1 MMTDSETAGGLERM
15 KIDTRDKGDV
25 KVVRVEGKLDTNT
38 TPEAERRLG
47 EALEQGASKILVDF
61 EDLDFVSS
69 AGLRILLATAKKL
82 GARGGALRVCS
93 LNETVRDIFDIS
105 GFSTLLRVFDNEQD
119 ALADF

>member
-1 MMTDSETAGGLERM
+1 MMADPAAAEGQQSM
-15 KIDTRDKGDV
+15 KIDVQDAGEI
-25 KVVRVEGKLDTNT
+25 KVVRFEGKLDTNT
-38 TPEAERRLG
+38 TPEAELRLG
-47 EALEQGASKILVDF
+47 EAMDQGASKILIDF

-93 LNETVRDIFDIS
+93 LNETVRDIFDMS
-105 GFSTLLRVFDNEQD
+105 GFSTLLRVFDSAQD

>member
-1 MMTDSETAGGLERM
+1 M
-15 KIDTRDKGDV
+15 KIDINDAGDV
-25 KVVRVEGKLDTNT
+25 KVFRFGGKLDTNT
-38 TPEAERRLG
+38 TPEAERQLG
-47 EALEQGASKILVDF
+47 EAVDQGATKILIDF

-69 AGLRILLATAKKL
+69 AGLRVLLATAKKL

-105 GFSTLLRVFDNEQD
+105 GFNTLLRVFDGAQD

>member
-1 MMTDSETAGGLERM
+1 M
-15 KIDTRDKGDV
+15 KIDIQDTSDV
-25 KVVRVEGKLDTNT
+25 KVVRFEGKLDSNT
-38 TPEAERRLG
+38 TPEAEAALN
-47 EALEQGASKILVDF
+47 EAVEQGASKILIDF

-82 GARGGALRVCS
+82 GTQGGALRVCS

-105 GFSTLLRVFDNEQD
+105 GFSTLLRVFENEQE

>member
-1 MMTDSETAGGLERM
+1 M
-15 KIDTRDKGDV
+15 KIDMQDKENV
-25 KVVRVEGKLDTNT
+25 KIVRFEGKLDTNT
-38 TPEAERRLG
+38 TPEAET
-47 EALEQGASKILVDF
+47 ALNQAVEQGASKILIDF

-82 GARGGALRVCS
+82 GVQGGALRVCS

-105 GFSTLLRVFDNEQD
+105 GFSTLLRVFDDEQE

>member
-1 MMTDSETAGGLERM
+1 M
-15 KIDTRDKGDV
+15 KIDMHDKGDV

-38 TPEAERRLG
+38 TPEAELRLG
-47 EALEQGASKILVDF
+47 EAVDEGASKILIDF
-61 EDLDFVSS
+61 KDLDFVSS

-82 GARGGALRVCS
+82 SARGGALRVCS

-105 GFSTLLRVFDNEQD
+105 GFSTLLRVFDNEHD

>member
-1 MMTDSETAGGLERM
+1 M
-15 KIDTRDKGDV
+15 KIDISDAGDV
-25 KVVRVEGKLDTNT
+25 KVFRFEGKLDTNT
-38 TPEAERRLG
+38 TPEAERQLG
-47 EALEQGASKILVDF
+47 EAVDQGATKLLIDF

-69 AGLRILLATAKKL
+69 AGLRVLLATAKKL

-105 GFSTLLRVFDNEQD
+105 GFSTLLRVFDRAPD